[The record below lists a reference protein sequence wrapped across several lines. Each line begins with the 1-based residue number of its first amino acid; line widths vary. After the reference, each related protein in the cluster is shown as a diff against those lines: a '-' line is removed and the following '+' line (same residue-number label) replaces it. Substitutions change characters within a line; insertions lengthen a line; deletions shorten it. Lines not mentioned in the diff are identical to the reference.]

1 MVQTLPKGGKKPR
14 IGSNSRSHRAISDAQ
29 ESLDSL
35 LNAPAITDEPE
46 ILSPSGV
53 VRNSKGRIA
62 GPSSRLNQQSPRGA
76 IRLSSDPLQVH
87 RLADGLVDKTSSVD
101 SFLALAPSA
110 KPIYEDEDSAAS
122 FPPSR
127 LQTGLARAQ
136 DTVQSARDRVGLLV
150 NVDDL
155 NGPGALGFGVSPEDI
170 AAAHTSRRHA
180 ARWVTRYATHIIIL
194 LIVGGLVVLGGLK
207 TLTVQNPYP
216 NGLSAVDSAQGTD
229 SFGDEDAAD
238 SPDYALTL
246 PRTELGGTEAA
257 ADSRIYQA
265 PATGGTTAADP
276 ATQARTTVTAYTV
289 EAGDTIASIAA
300 KFNVMPETVMGSNAI
315 WDAEQELDPGEILQV
330 PPIDGM
336 YYVPHAGDTLDT
348 VARYFQADP
357 SLIIGYGPNNLSDGT
372 VKVGQPLVVPSGM
385 MPQRTADL
393 TYSTREG
400 DTLKKIAARFQLDV
414 PTIVH
419 ANDIPDPAAI
429 APGTQLRILP
439 VIGMEYKVASGD
451 TVLSVADKF
460 GVTSQNILDFTPNN
474 LTAGST
480 LTADAVIMVPG
491 GSPPSEVAA
500 ARLASAK
507 QEEEAAAKKTTSSQA
522 AKTTSSSS
530 GSDASKT
537 ITKSAPPKAAPAPQ
551 SSYTGGSGSLG
562 WPLSNFVI
570 TQYFSSH
577 HNGLDLAAP
586 AGTPIHAAGSGEVIW
601 AGWRTDGLG
610 YCVFIDHQNGL
621 LTVYGHMIRQPSVRV
636 GQYVSRGQVIGNVG
650 STGNS
655 TGPHTHF
662 MVKVGSGRDYRNPL
676 AWLSSR

>member
-14 IGSNSRSHRAISDAQ
+14 IGSNSRSGRAISDAQ
-29 ESLDSL
+29 ESLNSL
-35 LNAPAITDEPE
+35 LNSPAISDEPE
-46 ILSPSGV
+46 ILSPSGA
-53 VRNSKGRIA
+53 VRNAKGRVA
-62 GPSSRLNQQSPRGA
+62 GPSSKFNQQSSKGT
-76 IRLSSDPLQVH
+76 IRLSSEPLQAH
-87 RLADGLVDKTSSVD
+87 RLADGLITKESSAGSLLSLV
-101 SFLALAPSA
+101 PST
-110 KPIYEDEDSAAS
+110 KPIYEDEDDTA
-122 FPPSR
+122 FLPPSR

-136 DTVQSARDRVGLLV
+136 GGVQSARDRVGLLV

-155 NGPGALGFGVSPEDI
+155 DGPGALGFGVTPEEL

-180 ARWVTRYATHIIIL
+180 ARWVTRYATHLIIL
-194 LIVGGLVVLGGLK
+194 LVVGALVVLGGLK
-207 TLTVQNPYP
+207 TLTVENPYP

-229 SFGDEDAAD
+229 TLGDADAAD
-238 SPDYALTL
+238 GQDFALTL

-265 PATGGTTAADP
+265 PVSDGNTVPDPSAQVHTTI
-276 ATQARTTVTAYTV
+276 TAYKV
-289 EAGDTIASIAA
+289 EAGDTIPSIAA
-300 KFNVMPETVMGSNAI
+300 RFNVMPETVMGSNAI
-315 WDAEQELDPGEILQV
+315 WDSEQELDPGEILQV

-336 YYVPHAGDTLDT
+336 YYVPRAGDTLDS

-357 SLIIGYGPNNLSDGT
+357 SLIVGYGPNNLTDGT

-385 MPQRTADL
+385 MPQRTADI

-439 VIGMEYKVASGD
+439 VIGMEYKVSAGD

-460 GVTSQNILDFTPNN
+460 GVTSQNILDFSPNN
-474 LTAGST
+474 LNASST
-480 LTADAVIMVPG
+480 LAADTVIMVPG

-507 QEEEAAAKKTTSSQA
+507 QEDASKSTKSTQVSKS
-522 AKTTSSSS
+522 TSSSS
-530 GSDASKT
+530 SSNVGNT
-537 ITKSAPPKAAPAPQ
+537 ITKTAPQAIPAPQ
-551 SSYTGGSGSLG
+551 SSYSGGSGSLG

-586 AGTPIHAAGSGEVIW
+586 AGTPIHAAGSGVVIW